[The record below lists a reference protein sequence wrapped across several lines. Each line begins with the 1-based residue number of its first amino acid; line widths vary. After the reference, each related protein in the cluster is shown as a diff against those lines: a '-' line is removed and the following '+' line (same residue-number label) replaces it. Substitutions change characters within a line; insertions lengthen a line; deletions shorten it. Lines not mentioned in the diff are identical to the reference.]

1 MIIRGDLFKEYDALV
16 DIKRFIENA
25 LNFCLVRKSRNRSCS
40 ILITARLIRK
50 KNINFLTLRTR
61 KDGQKVLNGE
71 LRRYNRL
78 LKTVRVNLLGL
89 INRFMK
95 KSSEHHKSKAVY
107 FNNALIKRSRDLR
120 GSKQCCQ
127 QTTVQ
132 LINQRSRNDSWNE
145 SAIYLNGVL
154 AFFALFPIRA

>member
-1 MIIRGDLFKEYDALV
+1 MIIRGEFCKEYDALV

-25 LNFCLVRKSRNRSCS
+25 LNFYLVRKSRNRSCS
-40 ILITARLIRK
+40 ILITACLIRK
-50 KNINFLTLRTR
+50 RNINALTLRTR
-61 KDGQKVLNGE
+61 KDRQIFLNGE
-71 LRRYNRL
+71 LRLYNRL

-95 KSSEHHKSKAVY
+95 KSSEHRKSKAVY
-107 FNNALIKRSRDLR
+107 FNNVLIKRSRDLR

-154 AFFALFPIRA
+154 AFFALFPIRT

>member
-40 ILITARLIRK
+40 ILITACLIRK

>member
-145 SAIYLNGVL
+145 SAIYLSGVL